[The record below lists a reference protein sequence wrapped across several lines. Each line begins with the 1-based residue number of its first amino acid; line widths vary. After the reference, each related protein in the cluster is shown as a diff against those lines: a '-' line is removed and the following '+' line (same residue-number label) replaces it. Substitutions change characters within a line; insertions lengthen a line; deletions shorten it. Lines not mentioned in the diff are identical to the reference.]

1 MPSQKITS
9 TPRTQSAIRRM
20 RTKKIKNNAHAERLK
35 KAQNSKKKATNLL
48 TLVES
53 KSKTGNL
60 NSSVIKTVQNGLNK
74 LIMDSPNPGT
84 AQHYTQ
90 MKKTLTKLSKSRS
103 KRKNKNNFYHV
114 TKNNYT

>member
-9 TPRTQSAIRRM
+9 TPRPPSAIRRM
-20 RTKKIKNNAHAERLK
+20 RTKKIKTNLK
-35 KAQNSKKKATNLL
+35 KAQNSRKKANNLL

-53 KSKTGNL
+53 RPL

-84 AQHYTQ
+84 ARLYTK
-90 MKKTLTKLSKSRS
+90 MKNTLTKLNKSRS

-114 TKNNYT
+114 TNRNLQ

>member
-9 TPRTQSAIRRM
+9 TPRPPSAIRRM
-20 RTKKIKNNAHAERLK
+20 RKQRKLNNTLK
-35 KAQNSKKKATNLL
+35 LNKARKSKKKANNLL

-53 KSKTGNL
+53 RPL

-84 AQHYTQ
+84 ARLYTK
-90 MKKTLTKLSKSRS
+90 MKNTLTKLNKSRS

-114 TKNNYT
+114 TNRNLQ

>member
-1 MPSQKITS
+1 MPSQKVYITK
-9 TPRTQSAIRRM
+9 TPRPQSARTRM
-20 RTKKIKNNAHAERLK
+20 ITQKIKNNLNRARKSRK
-35 KAQNSKKKATNLL
+35 KANNLL

-53 KSKTGNL
+53 RPL

-74 LIMDSPNPGT
+74 LIMDSPNPRT

-90 MKKTLTKLSKSRS
+90 MKKTLNKLSKSRS